1 MKLGARL
8 RTGLNQS
15 AQVRIDPKIVLSSQ
29 LLQLSSLELDQAI
42 ESELMENP
50 ALERIE
56 EAQEPVSHEEIL
68 RTIAP
73 DEFNQ
78 TGGSYEG
85 VRSRPNDGEAT
96 DWTDLAS
103 SSDSL
108 WDHLIGQMHL
118 MVPARLH
125 KTADYFV
132 GSVNDRGYLTI
143 SIEEAALDCG
153 VSLEEAQE
161 VFDTLRQCE
170 PEGVGA
176 TDLRDCLMLQLRT
189 PHSDAERLARRF
201 VAKEW
206 DDLVSRNIRGLVRK
220 TKADEELVQAAFD
233 VILSLKPFPGEGF
246 EARQHSGR
254 QAKSVSAPPDVSLS
268 LTESGW
274 MIEVPG
280 FSSSSLRIS
289 RSYERRLIVLRQT
302 ARTSLDEKR
311 HITEFVDRAQRF
323 LDALSQRQQQLMN
336 IGTYLVEKQSGFV
349 KTGDYKFLAS
359 LTRSQMAKDLGVHE
373 STISRATNGKF
384 LQLATGEVVAF
395 DVLFKPALRIQKM
408 IEEILAHE
416 NPDSPLSDD
425 RIAQLLE
432 AKGVKVARRT
442 VNKYR
447 DRKKLLSS
455 RHRRTA

>member
-8 RTGLNQS
+8 RTGLHQGVQ
-15 AQVRIDPKIVLSSQ
+15 ARIDPKIVLSSQ
-29 LLQLSSLELDQAI
+29 LLQLSNVELEQAI

-56 EAQEPVSHEEIL
+56 EAQEPITHEEIL

-73 DEFNQ
+73 DEFLQ

-85 VRSRPNDGEAT
+85 VRSRPTDGEST

-103 SSDSL
+103 SADSL
-108 WDHLIGQMHL
+108 WDHLIGQMHMML
-118 MVPARLH
+118 PPGLHRL
-125 KTADYFV
+125 AEYYV
-132 GSVNDRGYLTI
+132 GSVNERGYLTI
-143 SIEEAALDCG
+143 SVEEAALDCNS
-153 VSLEEAQE
+153 SLEESQE

-170 PEGVGA
+170 PLGVGA

-206 DDLVSRNIRGLVRK
+206 DDLVSRTIRGLVRK
-220 TKADEELVQAAFD
+220 MKAEEELVQAAFD
-233 VILSLKPFPGEGF
+233 VILALNPFPGEGY
-246 EARQHSGR
+246 EYRQSAGR
-254 QAKSVSAPPDVSLS
+254 QAKSVTAPPDVSLT

-274 MIEVPG
+274 VIEVPG
-280 FSSSSLRIS
+280 VASHSLKIS
-289 RSYERRLIVLRQT
+289 RTYEARLCALRAT
-302 ARTSLDEKR
+302 TRTHTDEKR
-311 HITEFVDRAQRF
+311 HISEFVERAQRF
-323 LDALSQRQQQLMN
+323 MDALGQRRQQLLM
-336 IGTYLVEKQSGFV
+336 IGRYLVEKQAGFV
-349 KTGDYKFLAS
+349 KTGDYKFLTS

-384 LQLATGEVVAF
+384 LQISTGEVVNF

-416 NPDSPLSDD
+416 NPDSPLSDES
-425 RIAQLLE
+425 IAQLLA
-432 AKGVKVARRT
+432 AKGIKVARRT